1 MIRRGHHR
9 RPAAVR
15 NEQHH
20 GHTHLDNSADV
31 GDNPRQQPGPQ
42 VAGELLE
49 KHPLDEPRPKQR
61 VVGHHRGDHKR
72 EVPVEFRCRR
82 TDPDHQ
88 EHQFGGHDH
97 VYTVQ
102 AAEQK
107 RHRQRRVDLAA
118 GGQEDHLVAQAQHT
132 EKQQDQHD
140 LPGGQQPDRGAQL
153 RYGAGA
159 IGEQRRQ
166 QHHHQQCVEGN
177 VHRLALGAAGP
188 RHSIRPRRQPDGAE
202 PHPVQDRAHRREESV
217 VQRPKAAAQPYH
229 LEQHGVEHD
238 LLEHDRLGVPRCRI
252 GESINPLGG
261 QHDQPADKDVQQDLG
276 DVKQVQQHRSAKTHL
291 GPMLGH
297 RPDLL
302 AAGALAPFGQ
312 VDVGKSGLEKSH
324 GP

>member
-1 MIRRGHHR
+1 MEITKGKCRLSFDV
-9 RPAAVR
+9 AA
-15 NEQHH
+15 
-20 GHTHLDNSADV
+20 
-31 GDNPRQQPGPQ
+31 PI
-42 VAGELLE
+42 
-49 KHPLDEPRPKQR
+49 
-61 VVGHHRGDHKR
+61 
-72 EVPVEFRCRR
+72 
-82 TDPDHQ
+82 PDHQ

-140 LPGGQQPDRGAQL
+140 LPGGQQPDGGAQL